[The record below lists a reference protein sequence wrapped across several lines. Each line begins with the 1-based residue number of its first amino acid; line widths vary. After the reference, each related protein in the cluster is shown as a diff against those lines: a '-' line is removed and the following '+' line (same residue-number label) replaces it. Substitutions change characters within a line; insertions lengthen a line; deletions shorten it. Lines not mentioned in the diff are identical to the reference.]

1 MPLLFVYRWDLCF
14 NGFRK
19 EIWRFFVKIIASLPY
34 MIVSRSIDWNKQYF
48 QKREEQLLLLEDKI
62 ISHINEFLMDEIWDI
77 SYRASSSE
85 FGFFYLHTNRGLF
98 SFHVKAEPSEFINK
112 YQRMK
117 KRVKKYD

>member
-1 MPLLFVYRWDLCF
+1 M
-14 NGFRK
+14 
-19 EIWRFFVKIIASLPY
+19 KIIASLPY